1 MIRKTMPIINKP
13 LTNHEL
19 LTELQK
25 RVKAGT
31 IAWEVQTQANDTLS
45 KLFDLKISSSNLNG
59 EASNPSAGFNQSTLL
74 WVALGVALLLLV
86 WKRSYNLKVNLID
99 KQN

>member
-1 MIRKTMPIINKP
+1 MPIINKP

-45 KLFDLKISSSNLNG
+45 RLFDLKINKVEEN
-59 EASNPSAGFNQSTLL
+59 NPSAGFNQSTLL

>member
-1 MIRKTMPIINKP
+1 MPIINKP

-45 KLFDLKISSSNLNG
+45 KLFDLKINKVEESS
-59 EASNPSAGFNQSTLL
+59 PSAGFNQSTLL

-99 KQN
+99 KKN

>member
-1 MIRKTMPIINKP
+1 MKTMPIINKP
-13 LTNHEL
+13 LTNQEL

-45 KLFDLKISSSNLNG
+45 RLFDLKINKV
-59 EASNPSAGFNQSTLL
+59 EESNPSAGFNQSTLL

-99 KQN
+99 KQD